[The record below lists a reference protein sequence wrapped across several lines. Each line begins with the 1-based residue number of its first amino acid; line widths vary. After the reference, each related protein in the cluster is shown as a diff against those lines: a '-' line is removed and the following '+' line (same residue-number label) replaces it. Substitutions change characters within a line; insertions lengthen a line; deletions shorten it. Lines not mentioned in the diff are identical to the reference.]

1 MIKKILLG
9 VIILGVICLA
19 GWKLFF
25 SKDDV
30 SGKVKD
36 VRKNLV
42 AYHIEA
48 NMELSNNE
56 ETRNYFVT
64 TDYKKEN
71 DNDLFRV
78 SLLDKN
84 INQEQIMLKNPD
96 GVFVLT
102 PMLNQV
108 YKFKGDWPL
117 NNPKPYLYHSLIDVF
132 NGEHEIK
139 KVDDGFLVSAISKY
153 PNSPSW
159 AKQEIKFTKDM
170 KPVMVDIL
178 NSSNETV
185 GKVTFT
191 EVDMN
196 PTFADNYFDVEANM
210 VKARENLSTENVG
223 LEFSD
228 LPLLPTNAK
237 YSAELSEKTL
247 ATING
252 QSVYIL
258 SYTGTDNFTIV
269 QQISEKYDTMK
280 IIEVSGDLI
289 ETISG
294 IAIKDGSKIKYVN
307 NGVTYDIYSDSLNVD
322 KIIDIVNGMET
333 NVKK

>member
-1 MIKKILLG
+1 MFKKILLAIAILL
-9 VIILGVICLA
+9 VIILS

-25 SKDDV
+25 SKSDV
-30 SGKVKD
+30 SKKMDKLKKD
-36 VRKNLV
+36 LTS
-42 AYHIEA
+42 YHIEA
-48 NMELSNNE
+48 NMDLLSND
-56 ETRNYFVT
+56 ETRSYYIV
-64 TDYKKEN
+64 TDYQKNNEQ
-71 DNDLFRV
+71 DYFRV
-78 SLLDKN
+78 SMLDKN
-84 INQEQIMLKNPD
+84 INQTQIMLKNND

-102 PMLNQV
+102 PALNQV
-108 YKFKGDWPL
+108 YKFKGTWPL
-117 NNPKPYLYHSLIDVF
+117 NSPKPYLYHSLIDVF

>member
-1 MIKKILLG
+1 
-9 VIILGVICLA
+9 
-19 GWKLFF
+19 
-25 SKDDV
+25 
-30 SGKVKD
+30 
-36 VRKNLV
+36 
-42 AYHIEA
+42 
-48 NMELSNNE
+48 
-56 ETRNYFVT
+56 
-64 TDYKKEN
+64 
-71 DNDLFRV
+71 
-78 SLLDKN
+78 
-84 INQEQIMLKNPD
+84 
-96 GVFVLT
+96 
-102 PMLNQV
+102 
-108 YKFKGDWPL
+108 
-117 NNPKPYLYHSLIDVF
+117 
-132 NGEHEIK
+132 
-139 KVDDGFLVSAISKY
+139 
-153 PNSPSW
+153 
-159 AKQEIKFTKDM
+159 
-170 KPVMVDIL
+170 
-178 NSSNETV
+178 
-185 GKVTFT
+185 
-191 EVDMN
+191 MN